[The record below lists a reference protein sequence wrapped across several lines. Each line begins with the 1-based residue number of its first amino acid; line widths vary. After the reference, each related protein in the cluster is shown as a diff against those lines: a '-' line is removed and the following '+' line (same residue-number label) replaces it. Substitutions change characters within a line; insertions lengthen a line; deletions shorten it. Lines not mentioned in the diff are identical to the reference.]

1 MDIIAMSKIG
11 LNVEVLRLPN
21 VTYLQSAYI
30 APKMIETHHLYL
42 PKQLFVPIKTDKINV
57 VVGSSILKATIVKR
71 MTYELVTKNQNVAT
85 VKHQII
91 NYISNKV
98 FCFFLVII
106 YFDYQVLNWRQN
118 FLVYK
123 CFLGFPYHIY

>member
-1 MDIIAMSKIG
+1 MTKIG

-21 VTYLQSAYI
+21 VRYLQSMYI

-57 VVGSSILKATIVKR
+57 VVGSNILKATTVKR
-71 MTYELVTKNQNVAT
+71 MTYELVTENQNVAT

-91 NYISNKV
+91 KYIRNKV
-98 FCFFLVII
+98 FSFFIVSI
-106 YFDYQVLNWRQN
+106 YLDYQVLNWPQN
-118 FLVYK
+118 LYYVI
-123 CFLGFPYHIY
+123 LP